1 MTTTAWIIVIVVVL
15 VAAAVVAWLMSQQ
28 KKNKQHEH
36 AEHLRQEA
44 HEHAAAIPQV
54 QDNAKE
60 AEAKAEVARLEAER
74 AAREAQEAKVAA
86 TQQEAVHED
95 RLRTADEVDP
105 RVDTSP
111 TTTPAPTPGR
121 PRRCTTPTRR
131 GPTARRATRTA
142 PESDQ
147 PAGQRGQCWKTG
159 PFLSTRKRNLVT
171 TFIVIA
177 VIVLVVI
184 GVAAYVISQRNRE
197 ANIARA
203 DQLRTQAATQAQS
216 TLPPTQDRA
225 AEAEARAAEARAAAE
240 RAEAEA
246 EEARVAA
253 AQAEAQHEGQ
263 VRAADRL
270 DPRVD
275 HRSDDYAPQVG
286 GTVDQQPTPPAE
298 ANAEP
303 PAPASEPARPPPRTP
318 AEQTGD
324 GRRRHR
330 PGAPPAH
337 AWRAGDARQADRD
350 RRQRRLVHPQGLLT
364 TPDVPRSA
372 S

>member
-1 MTTTAWIIVIVVVL
+1 M
-15 VAAAVVAWLMSQQ
+15 
-28 KKNKQHEH
+28 
-36 AEHLRQEA
+36 
-44 HEHAAAIPQV
+44 
-54 QDNAKE
+54 
-60 AEAKAEVARLEAER
+60 
-74 AAREAQEAKVAA
+74 
-86 TQQEAVHED
+86 
-95 RLRTADEVDP
+95 
-105 RVDTSP
+105 
-111 TTTPAPTPGR
+111 
-121 PRRCTTPTRR
+121 
-131 GPTARRATRTA
+131 
-142 PESDQ
+142 
-147 PAGQRGQCWKTG
+147 
-159 PFLSTRKRNLVT
+159 T

-184 GVAAYVISQRNRE
+184 GVAAYVIRQRNRE

-203 DQLRTQAATQAQS
+203 DQLRIQAATRAQS

-225 AEAEARAAEARAAAE
+225 AEAEAKAAEARAAAE

-298 ANAEP
+298 VNVEPTPEPTADTAEP
-303 PAPASEPARPPPRTP
+303 EPQPATADEAASRDHPA
-318 AEQTGD
+318 
-324 GRRRHR
+324 GRRRR

-337 AWRAGDARQADRD
+337 ARRAGDAGQADRD
-350 RRQRRLVHPQGLLT
+350 RRQRRLVHAQGLLSRSEAR
-364 TPDVPRSA
+364 PDVPRSA